1 MYAGMLLIS
10 TFMACLML
18 APGIQAKLAD
28 VSLPHLKLSFLLER
42 IIVLIFF

>member
-10 TFMACLML
+10 TFVACLML

-28 VSLPHLKLSFLLER
+28 VSLSHLKFWFILVELLFQLSF
-42 IIVLIFF
+42 